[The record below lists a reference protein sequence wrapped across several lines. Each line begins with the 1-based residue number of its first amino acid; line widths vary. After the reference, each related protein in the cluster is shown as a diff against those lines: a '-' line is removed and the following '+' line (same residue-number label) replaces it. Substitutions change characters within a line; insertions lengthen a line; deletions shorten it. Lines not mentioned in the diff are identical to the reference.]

1 MQPLHGLYPN
11 METCN
16 HDILLQHK
24 KGEEKVP
31 LHQQCTTWILI
42 FPWWHQTL
50 CERQQMWICY
60 WLAIV
65 PNKWSLY
72 QYLEGEELV
81 LEYAKFQLQQREI
94 FWPDCRLSTNVT
106 LPIHSFHL
114 CRPLNLDALSTSNF
128 SKIMHHNAIIR
139 AIEDT
144 NKLENDGL
152 MDKYY
157 VVGVIA
163 IPYPRFGM
171 FTNIISIHDNSWC
184 VAIDDIPQYACMD
197 FIKLSSMALGKKEF
211 GVLQTFVLWDQIST
225 SGVNYDNKFIHTPTY
240 TYNKIMLPLELV
252 GVIENE

>member
-42 FPWWHQTL
+42 SPWWHQTL

-163 IPYPRFGM
+163 IPYP
-171 FTNIISIHDNSWC
+171 W
-184 VAIDDIPQYACMD
+184 
-197 FIKLSSMALGKKEF
+197 L
-211 GVLQTFVLWDQIST
+211 ST
-225 SGVNYDNKFIHTPTY
+225 SSLRRTSPTVSQLVPSHSAQAQ
-240 TYNKIMLPLELV
+240 TLQNGPLMLLER
-252 GVIENE
+252 GKWM